1 MYHQRE
7 SSILFFLSLILPVD
21 ICYGILSM
29 MKTAEIEDSRQ
40 EYMKDYQTI
49 TGTNEGGTTSSN
61 ESIETAI
68 AYYIRRFY
76 RKNNRPT
83 IYRNIYESEKSR
95 SNVGKIRCLSNG
107 TSGRY
112 REGSVTYEG
121 NNELAKRTVSQI
133 MLNRAIKDKY
143 ELNCYKY
150 RYENYFYFSNR
161 IGKTEFINEFLEDRN
176 INETINETIHNNR
189 INIEIKNI
197 NNEYKNINETNTK
210 KYLKNIMRKT
220 MKNNKPPR
228 IEKAYMNRNFKNKCR

>member
-7 SSILFFLSLILPVD
+7 SGILFFLSLILPVD

-49 TGTNEGGTTSSN
+49 TETGNFVNENETYSN
-61 ESIETAI
+61 ESIESVI
-68 AYYIRRFY
+68 ADYIIGRFY

-95 SNVGKIRCLSNG
+95 SNVGKIRRLSNG

-112 REGSVTYEG
+112 REGSVTYEE
-121 NNELAKRTVSQI
+121 NHELAERTVSQI
-133 MLNRAIKDKY
+133 MLDRAIKDKY
-143 ELNCYKY
+143 ELKFY

-161 IGKTEFINEFLEDRN
+161 IGKTECINEYFINRD
-176 INETINETIHNNR
+176 INETIHNNR

-197 NNEYKNINETNTK
+197 KNEYKNINEKNTK
-210 KYLKNIMRKT
+210 KYRKNIMRKI

>member
-7 SSILFFLSLILPVD
+7 SGILFFLSLILPVD

-49 TGTNEGGTTSSN
+49 TETNERRTTSSN
-61 ESIETAI
+61 ESIESAI
-68 AYYIRRFY
+68 AYYIGRFY

-95 SNVGKIRCLSNG
+95 SNIGKIRRLSNG

-121 NNELAKRTVSQI
+121 NNELAEKTVSQI
-133 MLNRAIKDKY
+133 MLDRAIKDK
-143 ELNCYKY
+143 NKYKY
-150 RYENYFYFSNR
+150 EYENYYYFSNR
-161 IGKTEFINEFLEDRN
+161 IGKTDF
-176 INETINETIHNNR
+176 INETIYNNR
-189 INIEIKNI
+189 INIEIKYNK
-197 NNEYKNINETNTK
+197 NQYKNINETNTK
-210 KYLKNIMRKT
+210 KYLKNIVRKS